1 MDTMIGQRIKERRK
15 ELHITQTQIQE
26 HCGISSGNLSGIET
40 GRYLP
45 SAVSLIEL
53 ARILDCS
60 VDWILTGESSNSKNL
75 SFVDIK
81 ENDRK
86 LLDYFH
92 DMSEADQEDLLLIA
106 EKFCPIAF
114 KELFSEK
121 RAGNVENSAMGHVFL
136 ILQFCPIEFF

>member
-92 DMSEADQEDLLLIA
+92 DMSEADQEDILLIA
-106 EKFCPIAF
+106 EMKANKGKRQGNAKSSP
-114 KELFSEK
+114 SENDDLSSET
-121 RAGNVENSAMGHVFL
+121 A
-136 ILQFCPIEFF
+136 

>member
-45 SAVSLIEL
+45 SSVSLIEL

-106 EKFCPIAF
+106 EMKANKGKRQGNAKSSP
-114 KELFSEK
+114 SENDDLSSET
-121 RAGNVENSAMGHVFL
+121 A
-136 ILQFCPIEFF
+136 

>member
-60 VDWILTGESSNSKNL
+60 ADWILTGESSNSKN
-75 SFVDIK
+75 SAFVDIK
-81 ENDRK
+81 DNDKK

-92 DMSEADQEDLLLIA
+92 DMSEVDQEDLLLIA
-106 EKFCPIAF
+106 EMKANKGKRQSNVKSSP
-114 KELFSEK
+114 SENDDMSSET
-121 RAGNVENSAMGHVFL
+121 A
-136 ILQFCPIEFF
+136 

>member
-15 ELHITQTQIQE
+15 ELRITQTQIQE

-60 VDWILTGESSNSKNL
+60 VDWILTGESSNSKNS

-81 ENDRK
+81 ENDRR

-106 EKFCPIAF
+106 EMKAN
-114 KELFSEK
+114 KGK
-121 RAGNVENSAMGHVFL
+121 RQGNVKSSPSENDDLSSETA
-136 ILQFCPIEFF
+136 